1 MKIAPSMLAC
11 NFSEMGNEIKKITK
25 AGADLVHMDV
35 MDGTFVSNISFGAD
49 IIKSLRGLTHL
60 PFDVHLMI
68 LDPLVYLDKFAAAG
82 ADSITFHVESESD
95 PFITIK
101 EIQKLNKKVGI
112 SLKPDTDITEIL
124 PFLPFVDIVLVM
136 TVEPG
141 FGGQDFLMNQ
151 LAKIEK
157 LRNIIDSNRFRC
169 VIEVDGGINYD
180 TIKHA
185 KKFGADICVA
195 GTSLFRAE
203 NICEAIQ
210 KMQNC

>member
-1 MKIAPSMLAC
+1 MKIAPSMFAC

-35 MDGTFVSNISFGAD
+35 MDGGFVPNISFGAD

-141 FGGQDFLMNQ
+141 FGGQDFLMSQ
-151 LAKIEK
+151 LAKIGK

-180 TIKHA
+180 TVKHA

-203 NICEAIQ
+203 NIYEAIQ